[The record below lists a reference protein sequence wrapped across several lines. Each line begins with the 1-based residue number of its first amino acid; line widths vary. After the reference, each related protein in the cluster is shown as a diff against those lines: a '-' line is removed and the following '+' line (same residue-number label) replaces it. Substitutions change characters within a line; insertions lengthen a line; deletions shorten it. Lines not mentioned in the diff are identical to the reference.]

1 MASLYLETKN
11 LNAPELLTLLENDK
25 IIEVLGKTSL
35 AVTQKGIL
43 VDLNTG
49 QTSEKLKKVL
59 IYDVTLLDHI
69 TMD

>member
-43 VDLNTG
+43 VDLNTC